1 MQEGMTNDQ
10 LNTMLETIAKLI
22 EAQAKTP
29 QEAAQIVRNAKTKEN
44 RLPSTYH
51 STGSLKRTRAAWPAT
66 CRLYY
71 TTRQRKIKAS
81 PIRRGK
87 IILKRLGKGTDI
99 SI

>member
-29 QEAAQIVRNAKTKEN
+29 QEAAQIVRDAKTKLN
-44 RLPSTYH
+44 SLAGAVQSA
-51 STGSLKRTRAAWPAT
+51 GSLKETRATWPAT

-71 TTRQRKIKAS
+71 TTRQRKIKAP

-87 IILKRLGKGTDI
+87 IILKRF
-99 SI
+99 